1 MKRLSLGAFLGM
13 AVLLIAASRYEKPP
27 PEPPPKPRYF
37 GTAVTP
43 MDYEKS
49 DTYVQPVYVNG
60 GGVGEAGTG
69 GSTTYGALSLPAIWH
84 PGLTVR
90 VKWRRCEAFYRDNPK
105 SESEACHWTEKDV
118 LVHPYDH
125 SGGTN
130 LHILE
135 NDDVLIIPTMLAPN
149 HPDYPGPGYP
159 EKNFDT
165 RKGISK

>member
-37 GTAVTP
+37 GTAVSP
-43 MDYEKS
+43 MDHERS
-49 DTYVQPVYVNG
+49 DTFVRPVYVNG
-60 GGVGEAGTG
+60 GWVSAAGPG
-69 GSTTYGALSLPAIWH
+69 GSTVTGALSLPMPWH

-90 VKWRRCEAFYRDNPK
+90 VKWRRCQPYGKNCR
-105 SESEACHWTEKDV
+105 WIEKDV

-149 HPDYPGPGYP
+149 NPDYPGPGYP
-159 EKNFDT
+159 EKNFYA

>member
-1 MKRLSLGAFLGM
+1 MKRLSLGTFLGM

-37 GTAVTP
+37 GTAVSP
-43 MDYEKS
+43 MDHERS
-49 DTYVQPVYVNG
+49 DTFVRPVYVNG
-60 GGVGEAGTG
+60 GGVGAASTG
-69 GSTTYGALSLPAIWH
+69 GSTTYGALGLPAIWH

-90 VKWRRCEAFYRDNPK
+90 VKWRRCQPYGKNCR
-105 SESEACHWTEKDV
+105 WIEKDV

-149 HPDYPGPGYP
+149 NPDYPGPGYP
-159 EKNFDT
+159 EKNFYA